1 MKVMLANI
9 IEKIKVFWENWQRDI
24 LVGLA
29 VGLTALA
36 SFGLGRLTAP
46 QSKPPVTLHEVDL
59 QKLFVRGQGSGT
71 DQQTAAANPDNQ
83 LQGEFLAS
91 RNGQRYYPKGCASAN
106 RIKPEN
112 RIWFATMAEAE
123 KAGYTKAANCP

>member
-1 MKVMLANI
+1 MLAEFR
-9 IEKIKVFWENWQRDI
+9 EKIKLLWEEWQRDI

-29 VGLTALA
+29 VGLVALG

-59 QKLFVRGQGSGT
+59 ERLFVRGQGSET
-71 DQQTAAANPDNQ
+71 TQQTAIANTDDQ
-83 LQGEFLAS
+83 VQGNFLAS
-91 RNGQRYYPKGCASAN
+91 RNGQRYYPKNCAAAN

-112 RIWFATMAEAE
+112 RIWFASIAEAE